1 MQRHPEYRQK
11 VEKFRAT
18 LSPLQSLFRESIGI
32 DHLEP
37 LIDRIRRADL
47 ATSQTPA
54 RPAEVRQLPHAARP
68 MRARRHPW
76 HQHYP
81 MAIAASLALLI
92 GAALGSLL
100 QPRAASSVPTAGFIG
115 VSDGRLTAQGPLQD
129 LLEHTARGIPV
140 RAELAGAGSWE
151 LEAAFTFRSI
161 GQQPCRRYELRSM
174 AQEHFAGFACRDG
187 DGHWIVQAH
196 AKLNSTPVNPGVGL
210 QPRRRGQA
218 PMPPTWRSKPPFTP
232 PAAVN
237 SIATRKKRP
246 HSLRAGRGKRKA
258 RGQQRKTWGRPAR
271 RDGFDRRRAFYVGS
285 PNVAAQT
292 LTPAAAPPGVGVG
305 GGALRPS
312 GAGGSATRSSRK

>member
-1 MQRHPEYRQK
+1 MSVVSDEVLMAYADGVLDPAERHAVEAAMQRHPECRQK

-37 LIDRIRRADL
+37 LIDRIRRADS
-47 ATSQTPA
+47 APSQTPA

-151 LEAAFTFRSI
+151 LEAAFSFRSI

-196 AKLNSTPVNPGVGL
+196 AKLDSTPVNPGAGF
-210 QPRRRGQA
+210 
-218 PMPPTWRSKPPFTP
+218 S
-232 PAAVN
+232 PASGPSADAADVALEA
-237 SIATRKKRP
+237 ATHAASGGKLYRDAEEKAA
-246 HSLRAGRGKRKA
+246 LVAG
-258 RGQQRKTWGRPAR
+258 W
-271 RDGFDRRRAFYVGS
+271 
-285 PNVAAQT
+285 
-292 LTPAAAPPGVGVG
+292 
-305 GGALRPS
+305 
-312 GAGGSATRSSRK
+312 TR